1 VEAPEPAQQDVIRA
15 PGPDAAP
22 PEERPDDRCVVEPFE
37 RRELKLAGRRR
48 VREFEDR
55 LGFALAEADRPQRGS
70 RQAEDACRCRESV
83 QIAGRRSGSRGEPVE
98 ERQSR
103 RERELLAGDGV
114 EQALKDGR
122 EAGRLNASVPLGEL
136 VECAVAGGAR
146 VEAGEVQFEPE
157 EPREC

>member
-15 PGPDAAP
+15 PGADAAS
-22 PEERPDDRCVVEPFE
+22 PEERLDDRCVVELFE
-37 RRELKLAGRRR
+37 RCELKLADHRR

-55 LGFALAEADRPQRGS
+55 LSLALAEADRPQRGS
-70 RQAEDACRCRESV
+70 RQAEDACRCWESV

-122 EAGRLNASVPLGEL
+122 EAWRLNASVALGERL
-136 VECAVAGGAR
+136 ECPVAAAR
-146 VEAGEVQFEPE
+146 T
-157 EPREC
+157 